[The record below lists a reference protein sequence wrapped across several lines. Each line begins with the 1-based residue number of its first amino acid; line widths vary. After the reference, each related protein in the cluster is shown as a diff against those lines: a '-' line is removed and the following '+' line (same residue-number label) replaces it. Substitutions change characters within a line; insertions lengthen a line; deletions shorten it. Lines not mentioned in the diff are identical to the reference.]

1 MRALESRA
9 DARAQR
15 VFEARV
21 VRRTGAREVA
31 VVGAREVQVVR
42 GVCVRVMVRGG
53 RKLES
58 GTSAG
63 AGVSLQ
69 KLEAEIRDYG
79 AFVRELNTE
88 IRDSCH
94 F

>member
-1 MRALESRA
+1 M
-9 DARAQR
+9 
-15 VFEARV
+15 
-21 VRRTGAREVA
+21 
-31 VVGAREVQVVR
+31 
-42 GVCVRVMVRGG
+42 RGG

-63 AGVSLQ
+63 AGVWVQELV
-69 KLEAEIRDYG
+69 AEIRDYG
-79 AFVRELNTE
+79 AFVSGLNAE